1 MADRSV
7 CPTGNIR
14 RGVGSRINVCE
25 ASGWCETLGLSAVV
39 ITLNEEKNIERCLE
53 ALRFADEIVVLDSL
67 STDRTVT
74 LARRYTD
81 KISEREFTGYSDQKT
96 AAIEMATQ
104 EWILLVDADEV
115 VPEDLARE
123 ITSTLASADCDGYWI
138 PRSTYFLGKL
148 IRHCGWYPD
157 YQLRLA
163 RKSKAR
169 FSVRLVHETLE
180 VDVKCG
186 RLKTALVHYSYPS
199 MDEYAR
205 KMVSYARAGARQKML
220 DGGRFRL
227 SDLVFRPGLAFLR
240 MYIVKQGFRDGLHGF
255 LLCTLTACSTALR
268 YAMLWEM
275 CVRGPKQGDGNES

>member
-1 MADRSV
+1 M
-7 CPTGNIR
+7 
-14 RGVGSRINVCE
+14 GSRISVDVV
-25 ASGWCETLGLSAVV
+25 SDWCETLGLSAVV

-53 ALRFADEIVVLDSL
+53 ALGFADEIVVLDSL
-67 STDRTVT
+67 STDQTVAI
-74 LARRYTD
+74 ARRYTD
-81 KISEREFTGYSDQKT
+81 KISEREFTGYSEQKT
-96 AAIEMATQ
+96 AAMEMASQ
-104 EWILLVDADEV
+104 EWVLLVDADEV

-123 ITSTLASADCDGYWI
+123 ITSTLASAECDGYWM

-163 RKSKAR
+163 RRSKAR
-169 FSVRLVHETLE
+169 FPARLVHETLE
-180 VDVKCG
+180 VDDRCG
-186 RLKTALVHYSYPS
+186 KLKNALLHYSYPS

-227 SDLVFRPGLAFLR
+227 SDLVFRPALAFLR
-240 MYIVKQGFRDGLHGF
+240 MYIMKQGFRDGLHGF

-275 CVRGPKQGDGNES
+275 CTRGTKQGDDS